1 MATNK
6 APARVSRRH
15 ELREDQVIT
24 FYSRLAIFFE
34 DNRKLVFAVIGAVV
48 VLVILG
54 AGYNLFQEKKE
65 DQAQTALAAAVRT
78 YERGDY
84 QLALDGAASGVAGL
98 LEVAR
103 TFSGTDAGNLASYY
117 AGDALYRLGKY
128 AEALPYFED
137 FDKDNSILGSAA
149 YAAEAA
155 ILENTG
161 DHARAAER
169 YERAAS
175 VFVTDFTTPQY
186 LLNAGRNYASAGNF
200 AKARSMYER
209 IESDYPESAP
219 AREIA
224 YYTARLDALAASK

>member
-34 DNRKLVFAVIGAVV
+34 DNRTLVFGVIGAVV
-48 VLVILG
+48 LLVILG
-54 AGYNLFQEKKE
+54 AGYSLFQEKKE
-65 DQAQTALAAAVRT
+65 DQAQTALAAAVRA

-84 QLALDGAASGVAGL
+84 QLALDGEESGAAGL

-103 TFSGTDAGNLASYY
+103 EYGGTDAGNLATFY
-117 AGDALYRLGKY
+117 AGDALYRQGKF
-128 AEALPYFED
+128 AEALPLFED
-137 FDKDNSILGSAA
+137 FDKGDSVLGAAA

-155 ILENTG
+155 IYENTG
-161 DHARAAER
+161 DYARAAER

-175 VFVTDFTTPQY
+175 GFATDFTTPQY

-200 AKARSMYER
+200 AKARTMYER
-209 IESDYPESAP
+209 IESEYPESAP
-219 AREIA
+219 AREIE